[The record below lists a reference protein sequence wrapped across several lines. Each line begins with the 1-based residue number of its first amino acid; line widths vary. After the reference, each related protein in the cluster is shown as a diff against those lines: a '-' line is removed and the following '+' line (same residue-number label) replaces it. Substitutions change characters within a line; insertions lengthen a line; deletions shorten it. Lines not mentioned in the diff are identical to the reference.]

1 MLMRRYFQG
10 LGDDSEDEAPDI
22 WIGEIDFRILCH
34 NILNIVMGVHKLK
47 ETAEQ
52 VSYVMFTKFSYIGV
66 WLGICGF
73 LLKYI

>member
-1 MLMRRYFQG
+1 MRRYFQG
-10 LGDDSEDEAPDI
+10 LGDDSEDKARDI
-22 WIGEIDFRILCH
+22 WIREIDFRILCH